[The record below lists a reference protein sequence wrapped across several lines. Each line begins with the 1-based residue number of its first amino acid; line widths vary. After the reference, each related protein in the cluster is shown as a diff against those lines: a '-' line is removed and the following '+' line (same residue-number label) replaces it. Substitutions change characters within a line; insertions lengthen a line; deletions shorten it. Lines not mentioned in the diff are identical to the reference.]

1 MLAIFVAVVVWFA
14 RQIHDFLIPPSTAV
28 TIPSFVGQTLTDAN
42 AEIGRLKLSSAVV
55 DHTTSDRY
63 PKGVVIMQRPSS
75 GEQAREGRQISFVV
89 SDGIVNRLMP
99 DLRYQSLREVQL
111 DLSRSRLRIG
121 KIAYAK
127 SDIVPEAHVVSQNPP
142 PLTDVDD
149 GDSVDLVVS
158 RGGLSALQV
167 PTFTGL
173 TIDDARDLAT
183 RTGIKLGQIVW
194 TPLGPTGPPHGAVVR
209 QIPAPN
215 SKIASFDPV
224 SLQVSAGPFESG
236 YVLRQVRLLVSVPPA
251 GNEASSQPVDLRL
264 TVTDATGKYD
274 LFRAFA
280 QPGQK
285 LDFNVTAVGTSVLD
299 MYVNDQLVG
308 EQRLGREPAVVYGNK
323 AVTPKPSGSPRA
335 APSSSP

>member
-1 MLAIFVAVVVWFA
+1 
-14 RQIHDFLIPPSTAV
+14 
-28 TIPSFVGQTLTDAN
+28 
-42 AEIGRLKLSSAVV
+42 
-55 DHTTSDRY
+55 
-63 PKGVVIMQRPSS
+63 MQRPSS

-121 KIAYAK
+121 KVTYAK
-127 SDIVPEAHVVSQNPP
+127 SDIVPEAHVVSQNPA

-183 RTGIKLGQIVW
+183 RSGIKLGQIVW

-215 SKIASFDPV
+215 SRSHRSSRSRCRLALVRSNRATCYGRYDCSCPCRRPKTPPV
-224 SLQVSAGPFESG
+224 RSRSTCA
-236 YVLRQVRLLVSVPPA
+236 
-251 GNEASSQPVDLRL
+251 
-264 TVTDATGKYD
+264 
-274 LFRAFA
+274 
-280 QPGQK
+280 
-285 LDFNVTAVGTSVLD
+285 
-299 MYVNDQLVG
+299 
-308 EQRLGREPAVVYGNK
+308 
-323 AVTPKPSGSPRA
+323 
-335 APSSSP
+335 